1 MWIMKHANK
10 VIALA
15 IALPAILVIL
25 ALSVRPAL
33 AHSRV
38 EFGPY
43 VIIVGWETEP
53 VIVGERNALFLDV
66 SKSGTPVEGLEG
78 TLGITI
84 SYGGQTFTGNLQP
97 GAAPGTYHSEILPTV
112 RGQYSVHLAGMVE
125 DLEINET
132 VEPEEVL
139 SAAVLQFP
147 ESPPDGRELQA
158 SIDELT
164 SQLQTTRILAL
175 TGLALAI
182 GGIVLAAF
190 SLTENR
196 H

>member
-1 MWIMKHANK
+1 MRHAIK
-10 VIALA
+10 AIALA
-15 IALPAILVIL
+15 IALPALLITL
-25 ALSVRPAL
+25 ALSARPAL

-66 SKSGTPVEGLEG
+66 SKNGTPVEGLEG
-78 TLGITI
+78 SLGITI
-84 SYGGQTFTGNLQP
+84 SYGGQTFSGNLQP
-97 GAAPGTYHSEILPTV
+97 GVDPGMYTTEILPTV
-112 RGQYSVHLAGMVE
+112 RGQYSVHMTGMVE

-139 SAAVLQFP
+139 PAAVLQFP
-147 ESPPDGRELQA
+147 ESAPDGRELQA

-164 SQLQTTRILAL
+164 SQLQTARILAVI
-175 TGLALAI
+175 GLVLAI
-182 GGIVLAAF
+182 GGIALAAF
-190 SLTENR
+190 SLAKSQR
-196 H
+196 